1 MSNMQL
7 YSHSHWRRT
16 TLEFYFSTTKDADDF
31 AYKRIDSSKD
41 KSSRYC
47 ERTLNNVEF
56 VNGLVQ
62 WTSTNQ
68 QRASRAYSIN
78 ISSTINGID

>member
-56 VNGLVQ
+56 VNGLDAMNEHK
-62 WTSTNQ
+62 STE
-68 QRASRAYSIN
+68 SIESIFN
-78 ISSTINGID
+78 